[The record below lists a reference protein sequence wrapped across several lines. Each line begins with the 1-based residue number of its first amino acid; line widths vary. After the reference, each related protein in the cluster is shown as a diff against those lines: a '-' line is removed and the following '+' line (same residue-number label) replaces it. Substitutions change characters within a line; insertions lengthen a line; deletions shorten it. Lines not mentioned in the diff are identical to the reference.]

1 LTTRARG
8 LRSSVSFV
16 SLLVLAFAVSLDAVA
31 VAIAQSCRG
40 RGVPLRASLLLA
52 ACFGGAQA
60 LMPAIGA
67 YAGSHVARYVQT
79 VDHWIAFVV
88 LGFLGGK
95 MMREGFF
102 GAADTDLDTDE
113 AGAARPS
120 DAPSFSAWTLLTLS
134 VATSIDAL
142 AIGAT
147 LPLLGIHI
155 PLAVA
160 FIGLVTFALSFVGSR
175 VGRQLGERFGTR
187 LGGFGGLLLIGI
199 GTKILVEHL
208 RAGI

>member
-1 LTTRARG
+1 M
-8 LRSSVSFV
+8 SYV

-31 VAIAQSCRG
+31 VSIAQSCRG

-67 YAGSHVARYVQT
+67 YAGSHVARYVQA
-79 VDHWIAFVV
+79 VDHWIAFAV

-95 MMREGFF
+95 MIREGFF
-102 GAADTDLDTDE
+102 GGPEEDDE
-113 AGAARPS
+113 V
-120 DAPSFSAWTLLTLS
+120 DEEQTFSAVTLLTLS

-147 LPLLGIHI
+147 LPLLGIRVAV
-155 PLAVA
+155 AVA
-160 FIGLVTFALSFVGSR
+160 FIGLVTFVLSFVGSR

-187 LGGFGGLLLIGI
+187 LGGVGGVLLVGI
-199 GTKILVEHL
+199 GVKILVEHL
-208 RAGI
+208 RDGI

>member
-1 LTTRARG
+1 
-8 LRSSVSFV
+8 VSYL

-31 VAIAQSCRG
+31 VAIAQSCAG
-40 RGVPLRASLLLA
+40 RGVSRRASLLLA
-52 ACFGGAQA
+52 ACFGAAQA
-60 LMPAIGA
+60 IMPAVGA
-67 YAGSHVARYVQT
+67 YAGSHVARYVQA

-95 MMREGFF
+95 MMRDGFF
-102 GAADTDLDTDE
+102 GGDETAPESAA
-113 AGAARPS
+113 AS
-120 DAPSFSAWTLLTLS
+120 DAQTFSAVTLLTLS

-147 LPLLGIHI
+147 LPLLAIEV
-155 PLAVA
+155 PVAVT
-160 FIGLVTFALSFVGSR
+160 FIGLVTFTLSFLGSR
-175 VGRQLGERFGTR
+175 LGRQLGERFGTR
-187 LGGFGGLLLIGI
+187 LGGVGGLLLVGI